1 MNGDEKYISS
11 CNLMYIHF
19 HCTPANN
26 ANARDHNIIVQE
38 IAIKS
43 SLQSSLYMQNPPF
56 IAA

>member
-1 MNGDEKYISS
+1 
-11 CNLMYIHF
+11 MYIHF
-19 HCTPANN
+19 RCTPANN